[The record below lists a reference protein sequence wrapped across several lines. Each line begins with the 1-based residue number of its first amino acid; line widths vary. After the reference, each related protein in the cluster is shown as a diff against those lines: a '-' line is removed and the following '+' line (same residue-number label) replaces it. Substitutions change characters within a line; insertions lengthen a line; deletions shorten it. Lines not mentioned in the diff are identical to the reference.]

1 MKTIKLFLLFLTV
14 SFLTSIAVE
23 AQQVLGT
30 DETPNAY
37 PWKKEKTINKKP
49 VPYAHVREADVFWSK
64 TIWRIMDLREKI
76 NHPFFYPERP
86 IRGRKS
92 LAQIIWDAV
101 TIEGTLNAY
110 EGEEFS
116 IIVPAEQIIAS
127 NSMSDSIIVPKLS
140 NPDEDSVVF
149 TSTEFASKD
158 VKKILMR
165 EDWFF
170 DKHRSVMEARIM
182 GICMIKDE
190 YIVDPVTGEEEY
202 KGMKQLFWVYFPEAR
217 NIFAQYEVYNRF
229 NDAER
234 MSYDDVFFKR
244 FFGSYIVKEE
254 NVYDREISEYES
266 GLGALLESER
276 IKDEINTFEMDLWE
290 Y

>member
-1 MKTIKLFLLFLTV
+1 MKTIKFVLFTLII
-14 SFLTSIAVE
+14 SFALPAVIN

-30 DETPNAY
+30 EGKPNPY
-37 PWKKEKTINKKP
+37 PWKKDKTENRVP

-64 TIWRIMDLREKI
+64 TVWRIMDLREKI
-76 NHPFFYPERP
+76 NHPFFYPEIPTRD
-86 IRGRKS
+86 RKA
-92 LAQIIWDAV
+92 LAQILWDAV
-101 TIEGTLNAY
+101 TKEGVLNAY
-110 EGEEFS
+110 DSEEFS
-116 IIVPAEQIIAS
+116 LIVPAEQVIAS
-127 NSMSDSIIVPKLS
+127 NSFSDSIVVPKIS

-149 TSTEFASKD
+149 SQSEFSAKD
-158 VKKILMR
+158 VKKFLIR

-170 DKHRSVMEARIM
+170 DKQRSILEARIM
-182 GICMIKDE
+182 GMCMIKDE
-190 YIVDPVTGEEEY
+190 YTVDPNTGEEEF

-217 NIFAQYEVYNRF
+217 NVLAKYEVYNRF

-244 FFGSYIVKEE
+244 IFGSYVVKEE
-254 NVYDREISEYES
+254 NVYDRSISDYES

-276 IKDEINTFEMDLWE
+276 VKQEIGEFEMDLWE

>member
-1 MKTIKLFLLFLTV
+1 MKTIKLILT
-14 SFLTSIAVE
+14 FIAANFIICLAAE
-23 AQQVLGT
+23 AQQVLGAE
-30 DETPNAY
+30 DRPSAY
-37 PWKKEKTINKKP
+37 PWVKEKTANRQP

-86 IRGRKS
+86 IRGRKA
-92 LAQIIWDAV
+92 LAQILWDAV

-116 IIVPAEQIIAS
+116 IIVPAEQVIAS
-127 NSMSDSIIVPKLS
+127 NSMSDSIIVPKIS
-140 NPDEDSVVF
+140 NPDEDSVVYM
-149 TSTEFASKD
+149 STEFASKD
-158 VKKILMR
+158 VKKILIR

-170 DKHRSVMEARIM
+170 DKQRSVLEARIIGM
-182 GICMIKDE
+182 CMIKDE
-190 YIVDPVTGEEEY
+190 YIIDPDTGEEEY

-217 NIFAQYEVYNRF
+217 NVLAQFEVYNRF

-244 FFGSYIVKEE
+244 FFGSYVVKEE
-254 NVYDREISEYES
+254 NVYDREINEYES

-276 IKDEINTFEMDLWE
+276 IKEEINTLEMDLWE